1 MKRILILAISIICVI
16 LLCSCNI
23 QGGMS
28 SGLKDQ
34 MEQMSNNI
42 KDQIIDMAG
51 QFIEK
56 NTDTDKE
63 EGEPSDTPSE
73 KPSDTS
79 NENVPDNPDKPSEPE
94 VPSGPDYILLE
105 REKYPLNKYVGI
117 NIIKQEKGMHD
128 NEYKFNTVYGYGR
141 FITTLDDIAVITP
154 SSTPLTYF
162 SISGIESAILLD
174 FDLFKAKLEPKENE
188 ISFSEISKSIQAFA
202 SKYCTSENFLSN
214 LRRIEVGDL
223 PDEQAS
229 AKDYALLLNTI
240 YDDNCRQNGES
251 VGTTY
256 INPEI
261 RLITGKMASINLPY
275 LYALM
280 DEIESGRDDEFLPIG
295 GWSFSIQTEGKSP
308 ESVFLKNSS
317 LQELIS
323 YRNDNYNGIEILLS
337 DFGWDTVNTESECYI
352 TPSSDYTSEE
362 IQSMYM
368 LRAYLILNGIDVD
381 KASYSTL
388 NDTDT
393 NGEGI
398 ISKDGTKKLSFSI
411 LETLKSKMNGMYFKE
426 AISNGENDIYCYK
439 YENSKGKIAY
449 AIWSEGSASYDLTGI
464 TGNVTVS
471 TYNKDECS
479 YVSTSQEVDTTLA
492 LDATGFV
499 TFVEIDN

>member
-1 MKRILILAISIICVI
+1 MCVV

-23 QGGMS
+23 QEGMS
-28 SGLKDQ
+28 NGLKDQ

-56 NTDTDKE
+56 NTDTE
-63 EGEPSDTPSE
+63 NEQSQPSDMPSE
-73 KPSDTS
+73 KPSDS
-79 NENVPDNPDKPSEPE
+79 SSENVPDVPDKPTEPD
-94 VPSGPDYILLE
+94 VPDVPDYVLLE

-117 NIIKQEKGMHD
+117 NIIKQKKEMHD
-128 NEYKFNTVYGYGR
+128 DEYKFNTVYGYGR
-141 FITTLDDIAVITP
+141 FITTLEDIAVITP

-162 SISGIESAILLD
+162 SISGIESVISLD
-174 FDLFKAKLEPKENE
+174 FDLLKARLEPNEDE
-188 ISFSEISKSIQAFA
+188 ISFSEISKSIQNFA
-202 SKYCTSENFLSN
+202 SEYCTSANFLSN
-214 LRRIEVGDL
+214 LRRIEVGDF

-261 RLITGKMASINLPY
+261 RLITGKMSTINLPY

-308 ESVFLKNSS
+308 ESAFLKNNS
-317 LQELIS
+317 LKELIA

-352 TPSSDYTSEE
+352 APLTDYTSEE

-368 LRAYLILNGIDVD
+368 LRAYLILNGMDVD

-388 NDTDT
+388 NDTAT

-411 LETLKSKMNGMYFKE
+411 IEMLKSKMNGMFFKE
-426 AISNGENDIYCYK
+426 AILNGENNIYCYK

-471 TYNKDECS
+471 TYDKNEGG
-479 YVSTSQEVDTTLA
+479 YISTSQEVNNTLT
-492 LDATGFV
+492 LNTNGFV